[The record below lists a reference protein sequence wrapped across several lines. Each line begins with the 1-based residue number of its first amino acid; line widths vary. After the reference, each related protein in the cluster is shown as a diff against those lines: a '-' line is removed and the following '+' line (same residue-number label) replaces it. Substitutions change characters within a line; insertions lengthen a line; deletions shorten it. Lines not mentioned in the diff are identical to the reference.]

1 MKAIVYHEYGA
12 PDVLKLADIPKP
24 LPGDNEI
31 LVNIH
36 ATTVTS
42 GDSRLRAMRVPLGFR
57 TITRLV
63 FGISK
68 PRNEVLGRDFSGI
81 VEAVGKDVKAFKVG
95 DEVFGARENQRCYA
109 EYVTMPE
116 DGPVV
121 LKPANISFE
130 EAAAVPFGTIS
141 SLIYLRNFGKIK
153 AGEKILIYGASGAL
167 GTAAV
172 QLAKHFGAEVTGVC
186 STANLEM
193 VKSLGADKVIDYTQT
208 DFSEGD
214 ETYDVIYDTVGKVDV
229 ARCKKVLAT
238 NGRCLLAVA
247 SIPQYLQMLWTK
259 IVGGKQIIAGVA
271 MANKKDMHYLKEL
284 LAAGKLKAVID
295 RQYPLTETV
304 AAHQYVDKG
313 HKKGNVVLAV

>member
-12 PDVLKLADIPKP
+12 PDVLKLAEIPKP

-31 LVNIH
+31 LVKIH

-42 GDSRLRAMRVPLGFR
+42 GDSRLRAMRVPFGFR

-63 FGISK
+63 FGVRK

-81 VEAVGKDVKAFKVG
+81 VKAVGKDVKEFKAG

-109 EYVTMPE
+109 EYVTLPE

-130 EAAAVPFGTIS
+130 EAAAMPFGTIS
-141 SLIYLRNFGKIK
+141 SLIYLRNFGKIQP
-153 AGEKILIYGASGAL
+153 GEKILIYGASGAL

-193 VKSLGADKVIDYTQT
+193 VKSLGADKVIDYTRT

-214 ETYDVIYDTVGKVDV
+214 ATYDVIYDTVGKVDV
-229 ARCKKVLAT
+229 ARCKKVLAAD
-238 NGRCLLAVA
+238 GRCLLAVA

-284 LAAGKLKAVID
+284 LAAGKLKPVID

-304 AAHQYVDKG
+304 AAHRYVDKG